1 MAESTLSAEP
11 AARSRGGRATGGRL
25 HRLWR
30 AAPRAAAAV
39 FGGVLVFLAFPP
51 VGAWP
56 LAPAGAGVVALVTYR
71 RSARSG
77 ALLGFLAGLGLFLP
91 LLTWMGVLG
100 VSGVWVGLA
109 ILQALYFAPLGAG
122 LALVTRLPG
131 WPVATAG
138 LWVAE
143 EAVRGRFP
151 FGGLPWGRLAFSQGD
166 SAFTPYASLAGAPFV
181 TFLVA
186 LAGGLVAWAL
196 LAAWRRRVP
205 VAATVGAAAI
215 ALPALGYAVPVPAD
229 GRDVTV
235 AAVQG
240 NVPRTGLGAFGQRQA
255 VLNNHVE
262 ATHRLADAVRAG
274 RLPNPDLVVWPE
286 NASDL
291 DPYANP
297 RVRRLIDGAV
307 RDVDT
312 PVLVG
317 AMRDNYTRNIG
328 IAWDPDTGPG
338 ETYTKRHLVAFGE
351 YIPFR
356 DVLTRYI
363 DLIERL
369 RPRDIVA
376 GTQPGSLTV
385 GGIPIA
391 DAICF
396 DVAYDNTVREAVNGG
411 SQLLVVQTN
420 NATFGGTAQPE
431 QQLAIERLRA
441 VEHGRS
447 VVVAATSGISAII
460 SPSGQ
465 VLDISEPFT
474 QQLLVERVPLRGET
488 TLADRLGA
496 IPEWVLAG
504 GGVLALGVA
513 AAGSLRAR
521 NRSL

>member
-1 MAESTLSAEP
+1 MGSTLTADSVAGRLRAGP
-11 AARSRGGRATGGRL
+11 AAGGRL
-25 HRLWR
+25 GRFWR
-30 AAPRAAAAV
+30 AAPRAVSAAL
-39 FGGVLVFLAFPP
+39 GGVLIFLAFPP

-56 LAPAGAGVVALVTYR
+56 LAPVGAAVTVLAAYR
-71 RSARSG
+71 QRARSG

-91 LLTWMGVLG
+91 LLTWMQALG

-109 ILQALYFAPLGAG
+109 LLQSLYFAPLGAG
-122 LALVTRLPG
+122 LALVTRIPG
-131 WPVATAG
+131 WPVAAAG

-151 FGGLPWGRLAFSQGD
+151 FGGLTWGRLAFSQGD
-166 SAFTPYASLAGAPFV
+166 SVFTPYASLAGAPFV

-186 LAGGLVAWAL
+186 LTGGLAAWAVL
-196 LAAWRRRVP
+196 GAWRRRIP
-205 VAATVGAAAI
+205 VAATAGAAAI
-215 ALPALGYAVPVPAD
+215 ALPALGLAVPVPTD
-229 GRDVTV
+229 GRDITV

-240 NVPRTGLGAFGQRQA
+240 NVPRTGLNAFGQRQA

-262 ATHRLADAVRAG
+262 ATHLLADAVRAG
-274 RLPNPDLVVWPE
+274 RLARPDLVVWPE

-297 RVRRLIDGAV
+297 QARRLIDDAV
-307 RDVDT
+307 RDVGA

-317 AMRDNYTRNIG
+317 AMRDDYTRNIG
-328 IAWDPDTGPG
+328 IAWDPETGPG
-338 ETYTKRHLVAFGE
+338 ETYVKRHLVPFGE

-369 RPRDIVA
+369 RPRDVVP
-376 GTQPGSLTV
+376 GTEPGSLTV

-396 DVAYDNTVREAVNGG
+396 DIAYDRTVREAVNGG
-411 SQLLVVQTN
+411 SKLLVVQTN
-420 NATFGGTAQPE
+420 NATYGGTAQPE

-441 VEHGRS
+441 VEHGRA

-460 SPSGQ
+460 NPRGELLE
-465 VLDISEPFT
+465 VSEPFT
-474 QQLLVERVPLRGET
+474 RELLVQRVPLRGET

-496 IPEWVLAG
+496 TPEWALTG
-504 GGVLALGVA
+504 LGVVA
-513 AAGSLRAR
+513 VGVAGAGSVRAR
-521 NRSL
+521 RRVQ

>member
-1 MAESTLSAEP
+1 MGSTL
-11 AARSRGGRATGGRL
+11 T
-25 HRLWR
+25 
-30 AAPRAAAAV
+30 APRPVSAAL
-39 FGGVLVFLAFPP
+39 GGVLIFLAFPP

-56 LAPAGAGVVALVTYR
+56 LAPVGAAVTVLAVYR
-71 RSARSG
+71 QRARSG
-77 ALLGFLAGLGLFLP
+77 ALLGFLTGLGLFLP
-91 LLTWMGVLG
+91 LLTWMQVLG
-100 VSGVWVGLA
+100 VSGVWLGLA
-109 ILQALYFAPLGAG
+109 LLQSLYFAPLGAG
-122 LALVTRLPG
+122 LALVTRVPG
-131 WPVATAG
+131 WPVASAG
-138 LWVAE
+138 LWVAQ

-151 FGGLPWGRLAFSQGD
+151 FGGLPWGRLAFSQGH
-166 SAFTPYASLAGAPFV
+166 SGFTPYASFAGAPLV

-186 LAGGLVAWAL
+186 LAGGLAAWAL
-196 LAAWRRRVP
+196 LAAWQRRIP
-205 VAATVGAAAI
+205 VAATAGAAAV
-215 ALPALGYAVPVPAD
+215 ALPAVGYAVPLPTD

-240 NVPRTGLGAFGQRQA
+240 NVPRAGLDAFGQRTA

-262 ATHRLADAVRAG
+262 ATHRLADAVRGG
-274 RLPNPDLVVWPE
+274 RLARPDLVVWPE

-291 DPYANP
+291 DPYADP
-297 RVRRLIDGAV
+297 YARRLIGDAV
-307 RDVDT
+307 RDLGV

-317 AMRDNYTRNIG
+317 AMRDDYTRNIG
-328 IAWDPDTGPG
+328 IAWDPETGPG
-338 ETYTKRHLVAFGE
+338 ETYVKRHLVAFGE

-369 RPRDIVA
+369 RPRDVVA
-376 GTQPGSLTV
+376 GSEPGSLTI

-411 SQLLVVQTN
+411 SKLLVVQTN
-420 NATFGGTAQPE
+420 NATYGHTAQPE

-441 VEHGRS
+441 VEHGRA

-460 SPSGQ
+460 SPSGRLIG
-465 VLDISEPFT
+465 VSEPFT

-496 IPEWVLAG
+496 TPEWVLS
-504 GGVLALGVA
+504 VLGILAVGVA
-513 AAGSLRAR
+513 GAGSVRAR
-521 NRSL
+521 RRVQ